1 MGRPRVRPWFGQLL
15 LRPEGP
21 TRRGRCPHTAYG
33 PARLGEELGA
43 RRRCPGSEPP
53 ENSCMRWLTQH
64 TFAPLSPAL
73 PHCTRSF
80 SACLGRCFCL
90 LLRAGL
96 GSAAQVHTS
105 SLTPPSPPTQSVIGV
120 FYDPNNANADCTDY
134 FCSQVLEAEE
144 GATTEEELKQYET
157 FDAASGLVS
166 FLDEPDVGPSTRLYV
181 ERHPI
186 SDAPEDGPY
195 DDEDGEEEDEEGPFS
210 EDEGDEEEPEE
221 APPPSSKRKK
231 M

>member
-1 MGRPRVRPWFGQLL
+1 
-15 LRPEGP
+15 
-21 TRRGRCPHTAYG
+21 
-33 PARLGEELGA
+33 
-43 RRRCPGSEPP
+43 
-53 ENSCMRWLTQH
+53 MRWLTQH

-73 PHCTRSF
+73 PHCTRRF

-195 DDEDGEEEDEEGPFS
+195 DDEDGEEEEEEAAGPFDLAPGAVGAGGRYPMPPAEDEEDEEGPFS